1 LTPTYSLAPDLI
13 ALLLFSQVNR
23 RALSVALNE
32 ASCSTGTR
40 SWRSL
45 MRRLLETDSFFGAPA
60 RQAQPTKIYW
70 KLDPT
75 ENSSRQRKRL
85 VRNYKG
91 SDHFGA
97 AADYQDPQ
105 SLAAVAAAAARAAK
119 KAEAEGKVK
128 ELDTPLALEA
138 AKLAPV
144 EGFQEGR
151 AEEERPEGGGERG
164 DTISGG
170 GDTASVTSDGPHSV
184 TSTATSS
191 YGSAAAAAA
200 AAAAATGPGAAAPA
214 VAPEGP
220 LAMAAATPSP
230 NEKVKCAGARECG

>member
-1 LTPTYSLAPDLI
+1 M
-13 ALLLFSQVNR
+13 
-23 RALSVALNE
+23 
-32 ASCSTGTR
+32 GTR

-60 RQAQPTKIYW
+60 RQAQPTKVYW

-105 SLAAVAAAAARAAK
+105 SLAAVAAAAALAAK

-151 AEEERPEGGGERG
+151 ADEERPEGGGEGRERV
-164 DTISGG
+164 DTMSGG

-200 AAAAATGPGAAAPA
+200 AASTGPGAAAPA

-230 NEKVKCAGARECG
+230 NEKVKCVGA